1 MLKEDKFRWMA
12 SLKEDVPD
20 LDLEKYSGS
29 RFLFSKRSAVNLFW
43 HDVFSSFARF
53 SERCIPQTI
62 SEFLQ
67 EPILFHHKIKIEVT
81 VFLRQVWR
89 RLCIRTIGQLT
100 SENFEFLEYSR
111 FTTKFGNDINSLEYY
126 GMIKTMQKYKESLYL
141 RMNLAEI
148 QPKQRRTQSCILRQN
163 IRLLPKAV
171 AKWNNTFLGQDW
183 PAIYSSL
190 KKFYFRH

>member
-1 MLKEDKFRWMA
+1 LYLPNPCNKFTKDLTLLFYKFIWNGRRYQIKRSTLEPPSKIEISVLIDSLKVTWIRKMLKEDKFRWMA

-20 LDLEKYSGS
+20 LDLQKYSGS

-43 HDVFSSFARF
+43 HDVFSSFAIF

-81 VFLRQVWR
+81 VILRQVWR

-126 GMIKTMQKYKESLYL
+126 GMIKAIK
-141 RMNLAEI
+141 
-148 QPKQRRTQSCILRQN
+148 N
-163 IRLLPKAV
+163 I
-171 AKWNNTFLGQDW
+171 
-183 PAIYSSL
+183 
-190 KKFYFRH
+190 KKVFT